1 MKNIF
6 ENFMF
11 REQKLKKEKSQP
23 YVIAEIGVNHEGSIE
38 KALELIELAASAGA
52 DAAKFQTYK
61 AEKLAA
67 TDSPSYWDLEK
78 EPIKSQRELFKKY
91 DNFGA
96 KEYQL
101 LEKHCRLHNIEFC
114 STPFDE
120 EAIDFL
126 DPLMKFY
133 KVASAD
139 ITNVPLLIKIA
150 SKKKTRFALYRSKCS
165 LGNSER
171 CKSARTKWC

>member
-78 EPIKSQRELFKKY
+78 EPIKSQRESCHGMIWY
-91 DNFGA
+91 GVIRVA
-96 KEYQL
+96 Y
-101 LEKHCRLHNIEFC
+101 CRVGKNGFQMVYH
-114 STPFDE
+114 T
-120 EAIDFL
+120 
-126 DPLMKFY
+126 
-133 KVASAD
+133 
-139 ITNVPLLIKIA
+139 
-150 SKKKTRFALYRSKCS
+150 
-165 LGNSER
+165 
-171 CKSARTKWC
+171 